1 MLNELQILTLMLKEM
16 IKISNLNLVIMLEYQ
31 NIKSI
36 FIFVIR
42 KVENTLPWSCIISDL
57 SDEEIVETV

>member
-1 MLNELQILTLMLKEM
+1 MSNKLQILTLMLKEM
-16 IKISNLNLVIMLEYQ
+16 ISNLNLVIMLEYQ

-36 FIFVIR
+36 FVFVIR

-57 SDEEIVETV
+57 NDEEIVETV

>member
-16 IKISNLNLVIMLEYQ
+16 IKISNLVIMLEYQ

-36 FIFVIR
+36 FVFVIR

-57 SDEEIVETV
+57 NDGEIVETV

>member
-1 MLNELQILTLMLKEM
+1 
-16 IKISNLNLVIMLEYQ
+16 MLEYQ

-36 FIFVIR
+36 FVFVIR

-57 SDEEIVETV
+57 NDEEIVETVWTIYEK